1 MLVDIEKG
9 HLLVTGGAGF
19 MGSAFIRFVLQKTNF
34 SGLLINLDLLTYAA
48 NLENLSSVQND
59 PRYRFFKGNIN
70 EKAILEQIHGE
81 YHLDGIIHFA
91 AETHVDR
98 SIKSPEVFIQTNIL
112 GTYQLLEFV
121 RSHPSIHFHHISTDE
136 VYGSLKEE
144 GIFTEQSPYA
154 PNSPY
159 SASKASSDH
168 LVRSFGETYDLSI
181 TLSHASN
188 NYGPYQFPEKFIPL
202 MILNC
207 IEEKSLPLYGTGKNI
222 RNWLYVEDHAE
233 AVWNILE
240 KGKAKEV
247 YNIGGTCEL
256 SNLDLLHSIIL
267 LYAEISGKKQEELT
281 SLITFISD
289 RPGHD
294 FRYAIDGSKMNRE
307 IGWKA
312 KNSLLD
318 GLKKTIQWYLTH
330 PYVKTGDYVNWIQIQ
345 YAGEAT

>member
-34 SGLLINLDLLTYAA
+34 SGLLINLDLLTYAE
-48 NLENLSSVQND
+48 NIENLSSVQND
-59 PRYRFFKGNIN
+59 PRYRFVKGNIN
-70 EKAILEQIHGE
+70 EKELLEQIHKE
-81 YHLDGIIHFA
+81 FHLDGIIHFA

-98 SIKSPEVFIQTNIL
+98 SIKNPEIFIHTNIL

-121 RSHPSIHFHHISTDE
+121 RAHPSIHFHHISTDE

-144 GIFTEQSPYA
+144 GVFTEKSPYA

-159 SASKASSDH
+159 SASKAASDH
-168 LVRSFGETYDLSI
+168 LVRSFGETYDLST

-202 MILNC
+202 MILSC
-207 IEEKSLPLYGTGKNI
+207 MEEKSLPIYGTGKNI

-233 AVWNILE
+233 AIWNILE
-240 KGKAKEV
+240 RGKKKEV
-247 YNIGGTCEL
+247 YNIGGTSEL
-256 SNLDLLHSIIL
+256 SNLDLLHSIISF
-267 LYAEISGKKQEELT
+267 YAKITGKNQEELA
-281 SLITFISD
+281 SRITYLPD

-294 FRYAIDGSKMNRE
+294 FRYAIDGSKISHE

-312 KNSLLD
+312 KHSLLE
-318 GLKKTIQWYLTH
+318 GLSKTIEWYLIH
-330 PYVKTGDYVNWIQIQ
+330 PYKKTGDYVKWIELQ